1 MTKPPRTPSPAG
13 QRPVLPHV
21 AMALVA
27 AGTLLGPGPARAAEP
42 PAPVATII
50 EVAGPVTWHPGGET
64 VFKDARV
71 GDLLHAGAIVRT
83 GARGNARLKW
93 RNGGDF
99 RLLPLSEL
107 AIPEDEGVLVNAGK
121 VWAQFQHKLL
131 APFYFKS
138 PSATAV
144 VRGTILGVS
153 LNPDASTTVEVLEGR
168 VEVTSARGGAS
179 RMLEPGQSL
188 IVSPFGGLGPIQPV
202 DPAMR
207 LFEQSAPDQG
217 PGMRPGP
224 GHEPGLR
231 PDRGP
236 DGGMRPDRG
245 PEPGMRPDRGPDP
258 GMRQSGARP
267 DAAEWLRNH
276 RAAVRLETM
285 RQEERTR
292 RDLRFQQ
299 APPDQRPEQRQG
311 QPPHRG
317 PRGFGMRPRSGD
329 PTDRQPMAA
338 DPNAAFPG
346 GRPHGPGGPL
356 PLYCDPAT
364 MPTIQP
370 GVTPECPPPPPPPP
384 SGVREMPPPPPPGVQ
399 P

>member
-1 MTKPPRTPSPAG
+1 MTRSHAGMTPSPTPRGMRA
-13 QRPVLPHV
+13 VLPHV
-21 AMALVA
+21 AMALVT
-27 AGTLLGPGPARAAEP
+27 AGALLAPAARAAEAA
-42 PAPVATII
+42 APVATII

-64 VFKDARV
+64 VFKDAHV

-121 VWAQFQHKLL
+121 VWAQFQQKLL
-131 APFYFKS
+131 VPFYFKS

-153 LNPDASTTVEVLEGR
+153 LNPDESTTVEVLEGR
-168 VEVTSARGGAS
+168 VEVSSARGGAS

-207 LFEQSAPDQG
+207 LFEQSNPAM
-217 PGMRPGP
+217 PGQTPGGRPGP
-224 GHEPGLR
+224 GREPGVR
-231 PDRGP
+231 PERGP
-236 DGGMRPDRG
+236 D
-245 PEPGMRPDRGPDP
+245 PGMRPDRGPDP
-258 GMRQSGARP
+258 GMRQPGPRP
-267 DAAEWLRNH
+267 DATEWLRNN

-299 APPDQRPEQRQG
+299 TQPDQRPDQRPG
-311 QPPHRG
+311 QQAQPQHRG

-364 MPTIQP
+364 MQTIQP

-384 SGVREMPPPPPPGVQ
+384 SGAREMPPPPPPGVQ